1 MSEADAMSIFPNAPD
16 SAVEQF
22 YLKEDLLH
30 TKIAII
36 VAICFC
42 LIFIRNDYVFFGI
55 GPLFFQAVLAR
66 VIFASLSAGAL
77 FLLRKIKTYRQH
89 EQLVYMWCSLLILLC
104 TYINIT
110 RQVDNI
116 NFTYLN
122 PLVVLLIA
130 IYLPGNIW
138 KKIILA
144 GWLATSDLTIVVFL
158 KTPKY
163 ALSLEVIA
171 SSYLLSLLLGF
182 VIAAK
187 FRNFR
192 YEQYYALVK
201 EHTLR
206 LELEKVAYTDYLTG
220 ALNRRKF
227 FQLGE
232 RQFNLFKES
241 EGFFSIIMLDV
252 DYFKNLND
260 KFGHAAG
267 DIFLKSFTKT
277 IVDHKHSGDI
287 LGRLGGEEF
296 ALILPGTKLESAIET
311 AERLRNLSENNEAF
325 FNKKVLQ
332 TTVSIGVT
340 EVSTKDKAFHD
351 VLKRADDALY
361 LAKSKGRNRVQLIAR
376 DA

>member
-1 MSEADAMSIFPNAPD
+1 FPNAPD

-42 LIFIRNDYVFFGI
+42 LIFIRNDYVFLGI

-138 KKIILA
+138 KKIVLA
-144 GWLATSDLTIVVFL
+144 GCLATSDLTIVVFL

-163 ALSLEVIA
+163 ALSSEVIA

-192 YEQYYALVK
+192 YKQYYALVK

-277 IVDHKHSGDI
+277 IVDHKRSGDI

-296 ALILPGTKLESAIET
+296 ALILPETKLESAIEM

-340 EVSTKDKAFHD
+340 EVWTKDESFHD

-361 LAKSKGRNRVQLIAR
+361 LAKSKGRNRVQLIR

>member
-1 MSEADAMSIFPNAPD
+1 MSMFSNASD
-16 SAVEQF
+16 GAVEQF
-22 YLKEDLLH
+22 YLKEDLLN
-30 TKIAII
+30 TKIGII

-55 GPLFFQAVLAR
+55 GPLFYQAVLVR
-66 VIFASLSAGAL
+66 VVFAVLSVGAL
-77 FLLRKIKTYRQH
+77 FFLRRIKNYRQS
-89 EQLVYMWCSLLILLC
+89 ERLVYVWCSLFILLC
-104 TYINIT
+104 TYINVT

-122 PLVVLLIA
+122 PLVVLLIS
-130 IYLPGNIW
+130 IYFPGNIW
-138 KKIILA
+138 GKTILA
-144 GWLATSDLTIVVFL
+144 GCLAISDLTVVAFL

-163 ALSLEVIA
+163 TLSFEVIA
-171 SSYLLSLLLGF
+171 FSYLISLLLGF
-182 VIAAK
+182 VIATK
-187 FRNFR
+187 FRKFR

-201 EHTLR
+201 EHNMR
-206 LELEKVAYTDYLTG
+206 LELEKVAYIDYLTG

-232 RQFNLFKES
+232 HLFNLFKENEAS
-241 EGFFSIIMLDV
+241 FSIIMLDL

-267 DIFLKSFTKT
+267 DAFLKAFTKT
-277 IVDHKHSGDI
+277 VVDHKRPGDI

-296 ALILPGTKLESAIET
+296 ALILPGTKLEFAIEI
-311 AERLRNLSENNEAF
+311 AERIRSLCENHKAF

-340 EVSTKDKAFHD
+340 EVWKKDKSFHN
-351 VLKRADDALY
+351 VLKRADEALY
-361 LAKSKGRNRVQLIAR
+361 KAKRTGRNRVQLIVR